1 MSLWIEAL
9 NTAITSS
16 LHKED
21 GPPSPSA
28 PEKKYVLLYIF
39 VHTYIHTNVW
49 LEFLCKPKVHCVL
62 NNFSGLITVQHYKE
76 QSKGTMCLMK
86 PFNILL
92 PVKTVIKNTQNSTFR
107 CFKCSLKFRSTFI
120 CLFKFCKNHYW
131 CDDKF
136 QFLRPTIKCF
146 KSAYKRRLQCLAKL

>member
-39 VHTYIHTNVW
+39 VHIYIHIHT
-49 LEFLCKPKVHCVL
+49 LEFLSKPKVRTLC
-62 NNFSGLITVQHYKE
+62 
-76 QSKGTMCLMK
+76 
-86 PFNILL
+86 
-92 PVKTVIKNTQNSTFR
+92 
-107 CFKCSLKFRSTFI
+107 
-120 CLFKFCKNHYW
+120 
-131 CDDKF
+131 
-136 QFLRPTIKCF
+136 
-146 KSAYKRRLQCLAKL
+146 

>member
-39 VHTYIHTNVW
+39 VHIYIYIHIHTNVW
-49 LEFLCKPKVHCVL
+49 LEFLCKPKIHCVL
-62 NNFSGLITVQHYKE
+62 NNFSGLITILCARWSHLTFYCQLKL
-76 QSKGTMCLMK
+76 SKIALLDVSNVVWSSEAPLFAC
-86 PFNILL
+86 ILL
-92 PVKTVIKNTQNSTFR
+92 YQMLYKPLLMWWCYVSPCKTHNQMLYV
-107 CFKCSLKFRSTFI
+107 SL
-120 CLFKFCKNHYW
+120 
-131 CDDKF
+131 
-136 QFLRPTIKCF
+136 
-146 KSAYKRRLQCLAKL
+146 

>member
-39 VHTYIHTNVW
+39 VHIYTHTYIGIFMQAQGT
-49 LEFLCKPKVHCVL
+49 LC
-62 NNFSGLITVQHYKE
+62 
-76 QSKGTMCLMK
+76 
-86 PFNILL
+86 
-92 PVKTVIKNTQNSTFR
+92 VK
-107 CFKCSLKFRSTFI
+107 
-120 CLFKFCKNHYW
+120 
-131 CDDKF
+131 
-136 QFLRPTIKCF
+136 
-146 KSAYKRRLQCLAKL
+146 